1 MTTTLTIRDETTL
14 ERLEREFTLT
24 FEGDRLTVKQLIRE
38 RVKNEVQQYNAKK
51 TSHFHGLVQPT
62 DAEKTLNG
70 YKLRQPR
77 LIDWEK
83 QYENALKAFQ
93 SNGFLILVDDRQVDD
108 LEEFIE
114 IRPDTIVTF
123 LKLVPLVG
131 G

>member
-14 ERLEREFTLT
+14 ERLERQFTLT
-24 FEGDRLTVKQLIRE
+24 FDGDRLTIKQLIRE

-51 TSHFHGLVQPT
+51 TNYFQGLVQPT
-62 DAEKTLNG
+62 NAEKTLNG